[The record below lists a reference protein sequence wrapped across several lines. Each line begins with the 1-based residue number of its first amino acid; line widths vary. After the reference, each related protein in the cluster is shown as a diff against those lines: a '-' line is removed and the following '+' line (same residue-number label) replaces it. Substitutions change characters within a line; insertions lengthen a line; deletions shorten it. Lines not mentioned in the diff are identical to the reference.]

1 MDKEKRLELIK
12 LLLKNN
18 EISTVR
24 ELSEILEA
32 QYNLI
37 FSMTTVA
44 KDLQYLNVTKVPNG
58 ANQSYYVLPE
68 KKFCQKYREA
78 FKKYRQDSVNSIIV
92 KDSYILIKTEPGF
105 ARTINYCI
113 DQMQLPHVLGTVSG
127 NDVIMVLLK
136 SPEEAEYVKYLLLE
150 T

>member
-1 MDKEKRLELIK
+1 MEREKRLELIK

-18 EISTVR
+18 RISTVR
-24 ELSEILEA
+24 ELAEIMEE

-44 KDLQYLNVTKVPNG
+44 KDLQQLNVTKVPNG
-58 ANQSYYVLPE
+58 SDPSYYVLPE
-68 KKFCQKYREA
+68 KSAANTFREA
-78 FKKYRQDSVNSIIV
+78 FKKYRDDSINSIIV
-92 KDSYILIKTEPGF
+92 KDSYILFKTEPGF

-127 NDVIMVLLK
+127 NDVIMMLMK
-136 SPEEAEYVKYLLLE
+136 SHEEAEYIRYLLLKP
-150 T
+150 